1 MKIGGIVE
9 NRDLTLYRI
18 NALHDEPGAAGSVLS
33 RISEGNINFEYIT
46 ESSCEGGRAILA
58 FCVHENDAPKVDER
72 IENQKEID
80 PSLRFIKTEHVCV
93 LGIYGPHF
101 REKETIAFT
110 YFKLLGNAGIN
121 ILGVSSSIS
130 SICCVI
136 EQSNLDKARKAILSY
151 YELP

>member
-1 MKIGGIVE
+1 MKIGGIIE
-9 NRDLTLYRI
+9 NRELTLYRI
-18 NALHDEPGAAGSVLS
+18 NALQDEPGRAGTVLNS
-33 RISEGNINFEYIT
+33 ISEGNINFEYIT

-58 FCVHENDAPKVDER
+58 FCVHSSDIDKVDKR
-72 IENQKEID
+72 IAAQKEID
-80 PSLRFIKTEHVCV
+80 PSLRFIKTEGVCV

-101 REKETIAFT
+101 REKNAIAST

-130 SICCVI
+130 SVCCVI
-136 EQSNLDKARKAILSY
+136 EEKNLDKAREAILSF